1 MAKVFLTGG
10 TGFIGQPLTQGLLHL
25 GWEVKVLVRNP
36 DALPA
41 RRLVGMGAQ
50 CVQGDILDP
59 ESLRAGMAG
68 ADLVVHN
75 AGWYE
80 LGLDSEG
87 EKRMTDINV
96 RGTENVLQAAL
107 ELGMSRTVYV
117 SSVVCWGGTG
127 QEIWDETR
135 SRNTPVSSFYEATK
149 MEAHEQALSFQR
161 KGLPLIIV
169 CPSQVIGPND
179 HSVFG
184 YFLRMYL
191 NRIMPPLIWSPRI
204 ANSFVFVD
212 DLANGIVLAA
222 QKGRLGEVY
231 FLVGDHMEK
240 RHYLKS
246 WTQRPGGAQ
255 HWVVLP
261 RWLAKIMFSSMAPL
275 LRRLGLPAFISA
287 ETVAGDVNRRFS
299 SAKAQRELGW
309 TYRSANQMW
318 METMDQEIAILKQ
331 RKGQNLLQKLKPME

>member
-1 MAKVFLTGG
+1 
-10 TGFIGQPLTQGLLHL
+10 
-25 GWEVKVLVRNP
+25 
-36 DALPA
+36 
-41 RRLVGMGAQ
+41 MGAQ

-68 ADLVVHN
+68 TDLVVHN

-107 ELGMSRTVYV
+107 ELGISRTVYV

-135 SRNTPVSSFYEATK
+135 SRNTPVSNFYEVTK
-149 MEAHEQALSFQR
+149 SEAHEQALSFQR
-161 KGLPLIIV
+161 KGLPLIVV

-179 HSVFG
+179 HSIFG

-191 NRIMPPLIWSPRI
+191 NRIMPPLIWSPRV

-212 DLANGIVLAA
+212 DLANGITW
-222 QKGRLGEVY
+222 
-231 FLVGDHMEK
+231 
-240 RHYLKS
+240 KS
-246 WTQRPGGAQ
+246 VIT
-255 HWVVLP
+255 
-261 RWLAKIMFSSMAPL
+261 
-275 LRRLGLPAFISA
+275 
-287 ETVAGDVNRRFS
+287 
-299 SAKAQRELGW
+299 
-309 TYRSANQMW
+309 
-318 METMDQEIAILKQ
+318 
-331 RKGQNLLQKLKPME
+331 